1 MSSIPITP
9 PKKTACVFCG
19 SSVGRNPSH
28 LETARRSGELIGRKG
43 CRMVYGGGASG
54 MMGEVARAALTAG
67 AEVIGVRP
75 SPLDH
80 LERPQGGIEMIHT
93 PDLFERKQRM
103 IGMSDV
109 FLVLPGGL
117 GTLDEFFEVITTAQ
131 LGMHEKPVILVN
143 TDAYFDPLLALLRW
157 CDAEGFIYGKVHR
170 LFQVAPTAD
179 AAFDLF

>member
-1 MSSIPITP
+1 M
-9 PKKTACVFCG
+9 PKGKTICVFCG
-19 SSVGRNPSH
+19 SSVGRSPTY
-28 LETARRSGELIGRKG
+28 LATARRTGELIGRKG
-43 CRMVYGGGASG
+43 WRMVYGGGATG
-54 MMGEVARAALTAG
+54 MMGEVTRAALAAG

-109 FLVLPGGL
+109 FLILPGGL

-131 LGMHEKPVILVN
+131 LGMHEKPVVLVN
-143 TDAYFDPLLALLRW
+143 TDRYFEPLLALLRW

-170 LFQVAPTAD
+170 LFHVVPTVD
-179 AAFDLF
+179 AAFELF